1 VTKEK
6 TRENK
11 RKREIIREKER
22 YTMLITVA
30 EG

>member
-11 RKREIIREKER
+11 RKREIIRENKR
-22 YTMLITVA
+22 YAMLVAVA